1 MNEQPNPKYV
11 HRRLEEHSEV
21 HEAFDSRISRNE
33 EWRLQM
39 QGALKF
45 AAFALGSGVV
55 TAVVLFLI
63 GVV

>member
-1 MNEQPNPKYV
+1 MADTE
-11 HRRLEEHSEV
+11 RLRHKLTEHEET
-21 HEAFDSRISRNE
+21 HEHFDRRISRNE

-45 AAFALGSGVV
+45 AAFTLGSGGAL
-55 TAVVLFLI
+55 TVLLVLL

>member
-1 MNEQPNPKYV
+1 MTEQPNAREVY
-11 HRRLEEHSEV
+11 RRLNEHEDV
-21 HEAFDSRISRNE
+21 HESFDRRISRNE

-45 AAFALGSGVV
+45 AAFALGSGFV
-55 TAVVLFLI
+55 TAVALFLI